1 MKQPGHSHHLD
12 NLYQFSLPKIEA
24 MRISEGQYGAFISPY
39 KNVLYLCHRNAD
51 PDAIGCSF
59 ALSRTFGGTIGATD
73 DLSRTGVSLA
83 DIIGARI
90 LINPSIDDYDLVVI
104 VDTSVKAQLGD
115 RLPTSYALVDHH
127 LDEGL
132 LEGALFFIQKPTKS
146 TAEIVWTI
154 LKENG
159 RKIDGRIAL
168 GLMAGLIA
176 DTGRFKRASP
186 GTFLAAAEILDAG
199 RFDYEKA
206 QEALSV
212 PADLSQRIALL
223 KAGSRAEVTRQGDW
237 LVVCSEV
244 NSFEGSAAMALVDLG
259 ADVAFVAGRH
269 GKSERV
275 RVSARSSRKAAR
287 MGINLAKLLGEVA
300 RAYSGDG
307 GGHRS
312 AAALEATG
320 DPSAI
325 LEACRK
331 RLQGLLESL
340 P

>member
-1 MKQPGHSHHLD
+1 MH
-12 NLYQFSLPKIEA
+12 
-24 MRISEGQYGAFISPY
+24 ISEEQYGACIRPY

-59 ALSRTFGGTIGATD
+59 ALSRAFGGTIGATD
-73 DLSRTGVSLA
+73 DLSRTGASLA
-83 DIIGARI
+83 NILGARI
-90 LINPSIDDYDLVVI
+90 LINPPMDDYDLVVI
-104 VDTSVKAQLGD
+104 VDTSVKTQLGD
-115 RLPTSYALVDHH
+115 RLPASYALVDHH

-132 LEGALFFIQKPTKS
+132 LDGALFFIQKPTKS

-154 LKENG
+154 LKENSM
-159 RKIDGRIAL
+159 KIDERIAL

-186 GTFLAAAEILDAG
+186 DTFLTAAEILKAG
-199 RFDYEKA
+199 EVDYEKA

-212 PADLSQRIALL
+212 PVDLSQRIALL
-223 KAGSRAEVTRQGDW
+223 KAASRAEVTRQGDW
-237 LVVCSEV
+237 LVACTEV

-269 GKSERV
+269 GKGDTV
-275 RVSARSSRKAAR
+275 RISARSSRGATR
-287 MGINLAKLLGEVA
+287 SGINLAKLLGEVA
-300 RAYSGDG
+300 RAHAGDG

-312 AAALEATG
+312 AAAMEATG

-325 LEACRK
+325 LNACRK
-331 RLQGLLESL
+331 RLLESL

>member
-1 MKQPGHSHHLD
+1 
-12 NLYQFSLPKIEA
+12 
-24 MRISEGQYGAFISPY
+24 MRIREEQYGACIRPY

-59 ALSRTFGGTIGATD
+59 ALSRAFGGTIGATD
-73 DLSRTGVSLA
+73 DLSRTGASLA
-83 DIIGARI
+83 DILGAQI
-90 LINPSIDDYDLVVI
+90 LINPPMDDYDLVVI
-104 VDTSVKAQLGD
+104 VDTSVKTQLGD
-115 RLPTSYALVDHH
+115 RLPASYALIDHH

-159 RKIDGRIAL
+159 RKIEEKIAL

-186 GTFLAAAEILDAG
+186 GTFLAAAEILKAG

-212 PADLSQRIALL
+212 PPDLSQRIALL
-223 KAGSRAEVTRQGDW
+223 KAASRAEVTRQGDW
-237 LVVCSEV
+237 LVACTVV

-269 GKSERV
+269 GKDDRI
-275 RVSARSSRKAAR
+275 RISARSSRGAAR
-287 MGINLAKLLGEVA
+287 RGINLAKILGDVA
-300 RAYSGDG
+300 RAHDGDG

-325 LEACRK
+325 LDACRK
-331 RLQGLLESL
+331 RLLECL

>member
-1 MKQPGHSHHLD
+1 MH
-12 NLYQFSLPKIEA
+12 
-24 MRISEGQYGAFISPY
+24 ISEEQYGACIRPY

-59 ALSRTFGGTIGATD
+59 ALSRAFGGAIGATD
-73 DLSRTGVSLA
+73 DLSRTGASLA
-83 DIIGARI
+83 NILGARI
-90 LINPSIDDYDLVVI
+90 LINPQMDDYDLVVI
-104 VDTSVKAQLGD
+104 VDTSVKTQLGD
-115 RLPTSYALVDHH
+115 RLPASYALVDHH

-132 LEGALFFIQKPTKS
+132 LDGALFFIQKPTKS
-146 TAEIVWTI
+146 TAEIVWNI
-154 LKENG
+154 LKENSM
-159 RKIDGRIAL
+159 KIDERIAL

-186 GTFLAAAEILDAG
+186 DTFQTAAEILKAG
-199 RFDYEKA
+199 EFDYEKA

-223 KAGSRAEVTRQGDW
+223 KAASRAEVTRKGDW
-237 LVVCSEV
+237 LIACTVV

-269 GKSERV
+269 GKGDTIRI
-275 RVSARSSRKAAR
+275 SARSSRGAAR
-287 MGINLAKLLGEVA
+287 RGINLAKILGEVGK
-300 RAYSGDG
+300 AYAGDG

-325 LEACRK
+325 LDACRK
-331 RLQGLLESL
+331 RLLESL